1 MIAAAWAS
9 AALNAG
15 VPFTLPAKHAQTAAA
30 ASLRSFSTWSNSFLF
45 LPPPFMKAPSAASA
59 FFVASAPAASQ
70 AGIDG
75 TGVASFSLTMKTRP
89 PCQRDENPIRRA
101 GD

>member
-1 MIAAAWAS
+1 
-9 AALNAG
+9 
-15 VPFTLPAKHAQTAAA
+15 
-30 ASLRSFSTWSNSFLF
+30 
-45 LPPPFMKAPSAASA
+45 MKAPSAASA

-75 TGVASFSLTMKTRP
+75 RGRELFANDEDASALF
-89 PCQRDENPIRRA
+89 QRDENPIRRA